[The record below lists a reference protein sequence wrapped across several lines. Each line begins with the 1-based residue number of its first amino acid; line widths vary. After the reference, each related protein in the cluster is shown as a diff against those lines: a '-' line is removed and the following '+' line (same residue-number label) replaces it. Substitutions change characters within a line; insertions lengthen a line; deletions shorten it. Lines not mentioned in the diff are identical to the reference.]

1 MPANPANLQRIFSS
15 PAEITKRVDEALV
28 KGLTKQFPIESRNY
42 RVEVSNVRPEH
53 TEVTNADEK
62 EAILRSKSL
71 TYPIKA
77 DVKLIDKNTGIVVD
91 ESKGCLL
98 YTSPSPRDS

>member
-62 EAILRSKSL
+62 EAILVNFAKISWMQETIAVDGL
-71 TYPIKA
+71 TGGNFI
-77 DVKLIDKNTGIVVD
+77 L
-91 ESKGCLL
+91 
-98 YTSPSPRDS
+98 